1 MAKKQLTYW
10 IFLAP
15 VLITFAIAQAIPFI
29 MGIVYSFTNW
39 NGVSATV
46 SFNGLSNYAAIF
58 KDKDFFNA
66 FLFTIQYTIVAVI
79 LLNLFGFL
87 LAMLGTRETKISRAL
102 RTIFFMPNLI
112 GGLILGF
119 IWLFIFMQVFQN
131 IGTMTHQAWLTGW
144 LSDQKTGLA
153 GLIILT
159 IWQMAGYYM
168 LIYIS
173 SIQSVPPE
181 VIEAAKIDGAN
192 AFQRTWSI
200 TLPMIRPAFTICLFL
215 TLSNS
220 FKLYDQ
226 NLSLTNGGPSNST
239 TMLAM
244 NIYKT
249 AFSYNQ
255 MGQAQAKAVIFFIVV
270 ALIGLTQVYF
280 SSRKEIE
287 A

>member
-1 MAKKQLTYW
+1 MAKKRITYW
-10 IFLAP
+10 VFLAP
-15 VLITFAIAQAIPFI
+15 VLITFAIAQIIPFV
-29 MGIVYSFTNW
+29 MGIIYSFTNW
-39 NGVSATV
+39 NGVSAVV
-46 SFNGLSNYAAIF
+46 SFNGLTNYTAIF
-58 KDKDFFNA
+58 KDKDFGHA
-66 FLFTIQYTIVAVI
+66 FLFTLEYTIVAVI
-79 LLNLFGFL
+79 LLNVFGFL
-87 LAMLGTRETKISRAL
+87 LAMLSTRESRISKIL

-131 IGTMTHQAWLTGW
+131 IGTITHQAWLTGW

-173 SIQSVPPE
+173 SIQAVGPE
-181 VIEAAKIDGAN
+181 IIEAAKIDGAN
-192 AFQRTWSI
+192 SFQRTWFI
-200 TLPMIRPAFTICLFL
+200 TLPLIRPAFTICLFL

-226 NLSLTNGGPSNST
+226 NLSLTNGGPANST

-270 ALIGLTQVYF
+270 ALIGLTQVYL